1 MTLTP
6 KRKKEIK
13 RQFEL
18 KNLGEAIAGIDEAIT
33 ASLEMKPYP
42 QEEIKLLESILEKY
56 NTRLKVL
63 INNG

>member
-1 MTLTP
+1 MTLSP

-18 KNLGEAIAGIDEAIT
+18 KHLGEAIAGIDEAIT

-42 QEEIKLLESILEKY
+42 QEEIKLLESVLEKY
-56 NTRLKVL
+56 NNKLKELL
-63 INNG
+63 IND